1 LTTLALFAGLVPAN
15 QPAGSPLEIQPVS
28 AATVFFSHN
37 KPAGT
42 VFFSQV
48 SDQRTGPK
56 GGRVWERIRSWK
68 GFLMQM
74 YEREN
79 I

>member
-1 LTTLALFAGLVPAN
+1 LFAGLVPAN

-28 AATVFFSHN
+28 AALVFFSHN
-37 KPAGT
+37 KPART

-48 SDQRTGPK
+48 SDQRTEPMFG
-56 GGRVWERIRSWK
+56 
-68 GFLMQM
+68 LMCL
-74 YEREN
+74 